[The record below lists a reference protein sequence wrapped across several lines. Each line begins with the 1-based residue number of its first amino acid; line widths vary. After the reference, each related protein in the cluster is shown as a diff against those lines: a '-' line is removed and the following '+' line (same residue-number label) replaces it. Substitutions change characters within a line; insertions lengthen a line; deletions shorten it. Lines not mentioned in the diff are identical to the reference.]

1 MPVTLHKRAHLI
13 ANTKSGKGAGASL
26 PETGKRV
33 AAELGIELIHYPT
46 DDPETFE
53 SQIDKAVA
61 AARADG
67 GTIIAAGGDGTIRA
81 VAEKA
86 AIGRATFGV
95 VACGTFNFFARN
107 HRIPENCED
116 AFRLALTG
124 QVRPVRLGKINE
136 HLFLI
141 NASLG
146 LYAKSIKERE
156 ASTKRFGRAR
166 LVVILSSI
174 KSMFSL
180 HKRLKVDL
188 VVDGKPRT
196 LRTISI
202 FIGNNALQ
210 LRDLAFDVA
219 RCMKLDLLAVVILKP
234 VSRWELL
241 RILWRGIA
249 KTLENEERLESFCV
263 ESLTIHLPKSRIMVA
278 LDGEMFLM
286 SSPLKVEAL
295 PEALNMV
302 LPPKGETP

>member
-1 MPVTLHKRAHLI
+1 MPATSLRAHLI

-26 PETGKRV
+26 PEIGQRV
-33 AAELGIELIHYPT
+33 AVELGKELVHYPT
-46 DDPETFE
+46 EDPQVFE

-61 AARADG
+61 AARQDG
-67 GTIIAAGGDGTIRA
+67 GTVIAAGGDGTIRA

-86 AIGRATFGV
+86 AIAGVSFGV

-107 HRIPENCED
+107 HQIPEDCEA

-124 QVRPVRLGKINE
+124 EKRPVRLGKIND

-156 ASTKRFGRAR
+156 VSTKRFGRAR

-188 VVDGKPRT
+188 LVDGKPRS
-196 LRTISI
+196 LKTISV

-210 LRDLAFDVA
+210 LRDLAFDIV
-219 RCMKLDLLAVVILKP
+219 RCMKQDLLAVVILKP

-249 KTLENEERLESFCV
+249 KTLEKDERLESFCV
-263 ESLTIHLPKSRIMVA
+263 EDLTIHLPKPRIMVA

-286 SSPLKVEAL
+286 STPLKVEAV
-295 PEALNMV
+295 PAALNMV
-302 LPPKGETP
+302 LPPKGRPA